1 MRENPKDINLNTLN
15 GEPVVRIGVIDNQEF
30 IDFHV
35 FGEFSIVDSEN
46 NTIIPSLK
54 SDMKW
59 RVKIQESKAGSERF
73 HLILY
78 ESFHEQRIEE
88 KFKLKRSLPALLS

>member
-46 NTIIPSLK
+46 NTIDRK
-54 SDMKW
+54 S
-59 RVKIQESKAGSERF
+59 VV
-73 HLILY
+73 
-78 ESFHEQRIEE
+78 
-88 KFKLKRSLPALLS
+88 